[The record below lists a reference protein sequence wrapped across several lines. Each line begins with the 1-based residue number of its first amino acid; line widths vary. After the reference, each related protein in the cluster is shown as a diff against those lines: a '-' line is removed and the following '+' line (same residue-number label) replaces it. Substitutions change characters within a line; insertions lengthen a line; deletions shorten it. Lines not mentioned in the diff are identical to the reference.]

1 MKRSTKATRGRPA
14 ILGKETVMAT
24 VRLSVAQA
32 RAIARASR
40 KAKKE
45 RSEWMRE
52 VLHKAAA

>member
-1 MKRSTKATRGRPA
+1 MKRPSKATRGRPA

-32 RAIARASR
+32 RAITKASR

-45 RSEWMRE
+45 RSQWMRD
-52 VLHKAAA
+52 VLEEAAA